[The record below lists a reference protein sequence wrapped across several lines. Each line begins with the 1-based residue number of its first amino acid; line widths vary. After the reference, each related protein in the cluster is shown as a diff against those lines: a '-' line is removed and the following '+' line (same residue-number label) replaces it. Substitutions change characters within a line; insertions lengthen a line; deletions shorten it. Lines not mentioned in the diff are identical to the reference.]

1 MSSETVACMK
11 KAVCDVMLELFEA
24 TSLTGD
30 QSACEMGMN
39 LIQMILVVYY
49 WHSSLDLKSEWQ

>member
-1 MSSETVACMK
+1 MSSETVSCMK
-11 KAVCDVMLELFEA
+11 KAVCSVMLELFEE
-24 TSLTGD
+24 TSLTGE

-49 WHSSLDLKSEWQ
+49 RHSILDLESEWQ